1 MITAVFFDL
10 YNTLAGFRPSR
21 YEIQS
26 EALAD
31 FGISVTPEGILRG
44 YYLADAFMSEQNA
57 TKPVRSL
64 DRDEQRVFFAE
75 YERRVLRGAG
85 VEVSQEQA
93 WQIWRRIRKIDY
105 GLALFNDTIPALN
118 VCRQMGLTVGLI
130 SNMNQSGDELADS
143 MGLLPYIDF
152 SITSHEVGA
161 EKPNPLIFERA
172 LERAEAQ
179 PERAVHVGDQIT
191 SDIAGAVNAGINAVL
206 LDRDGNHKGY
216 TAQPRI
222 TGLEELPA
230 LLERFQS

>member
-1 MITAVFFDL
+1 M
-10 YNTLAGFRPSR
+10 
-21 YEIQS
+21 
-26 EALAD
+26 
-31 FGISVTPEGILRG
+31 
-44 YYLADAFMSEQNA
+44 
-57 TKPVRSL
+57 
-64 DRDEQRVFFAE
+64 FFAE

-105 GLALFNDTIPALN
+105 GLALFDDTIPALN
-118 VCRQMGLTVGLI
+118 ACRQMGLTVGLI

-143 MGLLPYIDF
+143 MGLLPYIDL

-161 EKPNPLIFERA
+161 EKPNQLIFERA
-172 LERAEAQ
+172 LERAGAR